1 MQPIPRFCGMAAICT
16 FRQRLGS
23 TYRRYYKSHR
33 RDQYGS
39 RAASIWCDISMP
51 GVRVKRPLFV
61 RPSAKT
67 NAGMGGRHRS
77 QHVLLPLFK
86 VGSAAHNNELGNR
99 GRRRSKTSGTY
110 LPPRRPT
117 TIPPRTLRTTRPS
130 SRLRCLRTRSSTSQS
145 WRQSSSTR
153 SSAWARLGLPRT
165 TRPHVRWHRAGPA
178 LRRCDAA
185 TGNPAL
191 PIEARET
198 LDALA
203 GRRSKETALIEGRI
217 SRREIPKVGK

>member
-33 RDQYGS
+33 RDQHGS

-51 GVRVKRPLFV
+51 GVRVKHPLFV

-86 VGSAAHNNELGNR
+86 VGSAATTMNLETADVGAQKRLGPI
-99 GRRRSKTSGTY
+99 RR
-110 LPPRRPT
+110 LVALRRY
-117 TIPPRTLRTTRPS
+117 PPRTLRTTRPS

-178 LRRCDAA
+178 L
-185 TGNPAL
+185 
-191 PIEARET
+191 
-198 LDALA
+198 
-203 GRRSKETALIEGRI
+203 
-217 SRREIPKVGK
+217 